1 MTRTGMALG
10 VVEGTEINQRDIQ
23 LAAND
28 ILLLYTDGLTEAFS
42 PDGDLFGEERIKEV
56 LSMPQE
62 ISAQEM
68 LVQIE
73 KHLEDFVSTL
83 PPADDLTMLAI
94 HRLI

>member
-1 MTRTGMALG
+1 
-10 VVEGTEINQRDIQ
+10 
-23 LAAND
+23 
-28 ILLLYTDGLTEAFS
+28 
-42 PDGDLFGEERIKEV
+42 
-56 LSMPQE
+56 
-62 ISAQEM
+62 M